1 LAAHYIQTMK
11 ESIMKQLLFDFFDGK
26 TTSMQRKLVE
36 EWLADPTNQD
46 AYYGYLDEWE
56 SEHPQFEPD
65 AENAL
70 ENFKAKLSGTGK
82 AYEANIEEITYIPSL
97 KFNKWK
103 WTAAAACLFV
113 ASCFIFRKQIMYQ
126 SLSSVIGK
134 TVSYQLSE
142 GTRVLL
148 NSNSTLLVPRF
159 GFGNEAREVFL
170 DGEAEFKVTHT
181 ARNNRFVV
189 HMGENYQIEVLGTE
203 FVAFS
208 RDRGKRVFLKN
219 GKVKLKLPEGKQ
231 LYMKPGN
238 LFISDKTGAFKVTRE
253 ADPRPY
259 TAWKDQTFY
268 FDNTLLS
275 QVALQIHEQFNVD
288 VRIPDTLLANRRIAG
303 TYKATQADDLLQ
315 ILSELMQIEITQKED
330 HIELSTPKIP

>member
-1 LAAHYIQTMK
+1 MK
-11 ESIMKQLLFDFFDGK
+11 ETIIKSLLFDFFDGK
-26 TTSMQRKLVE
+26 TTSVQRKLVE
-36 EWLADPTNQD
+36 EWLSDADNQD
-46 AYYGYLDEWE
+46 MYYRYLDEWE
-56 SEHPQFEPD
+56 SAHPQFQPD
-65 AENAL
+65 ADLAL
-70 ENFKAKLSGTGK
+70 ENCKTKLSGIPEYSTTTDQ
-82 AYEANIEEITYIPSL
+82 ENTYVPVL
-97 KFNKWK
+97 TQNKWK
-103 WTAAAACLFV
+103 WFAAAACLVV
-113 ASCFIFRKQIMYQ
+113 ASFVCRKQIMYQ
-126 SLSSVIGK
+126 SLESVIGK
-134 TVSYQLSE
+134 TASYQLSE
-142 GTRVLL
+142 GTKVLL

-159 GFGNEAREVFL
+159 GFGNNTREVFL

-181 ARNNRFVV
+181 ARNDRFVV

-208 RDRGKRVFLKN
+208 RARGKRVFLKN
-219 GKVKLKLPEGKQ
+219 GKVKLQLPEGKQ

-238 LFISDKTGAFKVTRE
+238 LFVSDKNGAFNLTRQ

-275 QVALQIHEQFNVD
+275 NVALQIHEQFGVN
-288 VRIPDTLLANRRIAG
+288 VRIPDTLLANRKIAG

-330 HIELSTPKIP
+330 YIELSTPKLP

>member
-1 LAAHYIQTMK
+1 
-11 ESIMKQLLFDFFDGK
+11 MKQLLFDFFDGK

-36 EWLADPTNQD
+36 EWLADENNQD
-46 AYYGYLDEWE
+46 TYYKYLDEWE
-56 SEHPQFEPD
+56 TAHPQFEPD
-65 AENAL
+65 AESALQHFQANLAGVTSSTAQPEADNVEHNAIL
-70 ENFKAKLSGTGK
+70 IPFLNLS
-82 AYEANIEEITYIPSL
+82 
-97 KFNKWK
+97 KWK
-103 WTAAAACLFV
+103 WAAAACFLI
-113 ASCFIFRKQIMYQ
+113 ASCFVFKKQILYR
-126 SLSSVIGK
+126 SLESVIGK
-134 TVSYQLSE
+134 TASYQLSE
-142 GTRVLL
+142 GTRVVL

-159 GFGNEAREVFL
+159 GFGSGSREVFL

-181 ARNNRFVV
+181 PHNDRFIV
-189 HMGENYQIEVLGTE
+189 HIGENYEIEVLGTE

-208 RDRGKRVFLKN
+208 RARGKRVFLKN

-238 LFISDKTGAFKVTRE
+238 LFVSDKTGAFNLTKE

-275 QVALQIHEQFNVD
+275 QVALQIHEQFNVN

-330 HIELSTPKIP
+330 YIELSTPKIP